1 MIDFYRGIDRDT
13 DLVIPYLAELARK
26 ISPKRSA
33 NANYRSIEQLVEELG
48 SREALNRS
56 RPDDQAL
63 LEALEQAK
71 RCFLNEDSKN
81 SYDQRLAQVIAKAE
95 RAKLA
100 GQEKTRQ
107 AEGKF
112 LSLDDWDWDED
123 QDENQFAKD
132 SATSKIWLSW
142 LLTAVLGWLLALA
155 FLYFQ
160 WPLTVLAILLAIIVC
175 LRLLLDD

>member
-81 SYDQRLAQVIAKAE
+81 SYDRRLGQAIA
-95 RAKLA
+95 
-100 GQEKTRQ
+100 Q
-107 AEGKF
+107 AEAAKIKQEEKGQTEVQF
-112 LSLDDWDWDED
+112 PSLDDWDWEEEEEPV
-123 QDENQFAKD
+123 EN
-132 SATSKIWLSW
+132 SASSKIWLSW
-142 LLTAVLGWLLALA
+142 LLTAVLGWLLALT

>member
-81 SYDQRLAQVIAKAE
+81 SYDLAQ
-95 RAKLA
+95 LA
-100 GQEKTRQ
+100 FDSSIGL
-107 AEGKF
+107 AF
-112 LSLDDWDWDED
+112 SSYFPLFPMALDRPCYFTCDYC
-123 QDENQFAKD
+123 
-132 SATSKIWLSW
+132 
-142 LLTAVLGWLLALA
+142 LLAS
-155 FLYFQ
+155 F
-160 WPLTVLAILLAIIVC
+160 V
-175 LRLLLDD
+175 R

>member
-13 DLVIPYLAELARK
+13 DLVIPYLAEIARK

-56 RPDDQAL
+56 RPDDAQL
-63 LEALEQAK
+63 LEALEKAK

-81 SYDQRLAQVIAKAE
+81 NYDQRLAQVIAKAE

-107 AEGKF
+107 AEVQF
-112 LSLDDWDWDED
+112 PSLDDWDWEEEEEPV
-123 QDENQFAKD
+123 EN
-132 SATSKIWLSW
+132 SASSKIWLSW
-142 LLTAVLGWLLALA
+142 LLTAVLGWLLALT